1 MSGSIHPI
9 EEAFASIIPTPTKSA
24 THLGAECRLPYVDLG
39 DGSAI
44 QLLQVDLNNG
54 LWISRVRF
62 QPGCTIERHYH
73 TGSVFAVTLEGN
85 WYYKEYPEAINGP
98 GSYLFE
104 PAGSV
109 HTLTIS
115 ELATTPALV
124 WFAVYGANVNI
135 AADGAVS
142 SIIDAAQVL
151 AAYRTLAADA
161 DLRELIVID

>member
-1 MSGSIHPI
+1 VS
-9 EEAFASIIPTPTKSA
+9 ASTNSTGAAAPVIPVPLKSA
-24 THLGAECRLPYVDLG
+24 VHIGADCKLPYADLG

-44 QLLQVDLNNG
+44 QLLQVDLNTG

-115 ELATTPALV
+115 EQATAPALV

-135 AADGAVS
+135 AGDGAVS
-142 SIIDAAQVL
+142 SIVDAAQVL
-151 AAYRTLAADA
+151 AAYRALTEGA
-161 DLRELIVID
+161 DLSELVVID

>member
-1 MSGSIHPI
+1 MSDAKQTL
-9 EEAFASIIPTPTKSA
+9 EAVASVIPAPLKSA
-24 THLGAECRLPYVDLG
+24 VHLGADCTLPYVDLG

-44 QLLQVDLNNG
+44 QLLHVDLNTG

-115 ELATTPALV
+115 QQATAPALV

-142 SIIDAAQVL
+142 SIVDAAQVL
-151 AAYRTLAADA
+151 GAYRALAADA
-161 DLRELIVID
+161 DLGELIVID